1 MRRTLFIGFAVM
13 VGLAILLPNVI
24 IAQNESDGSDEPNK
38 EYRGPLPPHFGKL
51 GMSDAQ
57 KEKVYAIQDSYEEQ
71 IEKLRKQIEQVEI
84 KRDAEIAT
92 LLTPGQKLR
101 LTELREAAAKES
113 EAAQTES
120 RAQDPAPPN
129 SE

>member
-1 MRRTLFIGFAVM
+1 MRRTLLIGFAVM
-13 VGLAILLPNVI
+13 VGLASLLPNVI
-24 IAQNESDGSDEPNK
+24 IAQNDGDGSAASNK

-57 KEKVYAIQDSYEEQ
+57 KEKVYSLQEAYEEQ
-71 IEKLRKQIEQVEI
+71 IEKLRKQIEQVET

-101 LTELREAAAKES
+101 LKELLDEAAQEAAAQS
-113 EAAQTES
+113 DSDRPT
-120 RAQDPAPPN
+120 PPTA
-129 SE
+129 E